1 MNTPEKI
8 VSVYLR
14 LNGFFTLNNFTHL
27 PEKGQSMES
36 DILAIRC
43 PNSEE
48 KVNGVGLGTDKNFF
62 PSCDLNK
69 NEVIGLLVEVKGDRE
84 KTPFDPLFSIKDAE
98 FGNNLN
104 KSIIS
109 EDLKDAF
116 KTNRFSLTNNASVTK
131 KKEDEW
137 EIKDKNKKKIIIR
150 FIIRKKDETLN
161 IYSQTIEKT
170 EKKIEYAKNF
180 FGNFQDRVYLCAV
193 SGLHDEH
200 PCPLCD
206 ASDLSDNP
214 LIKIGIGYI
223 AQKIGDIIEEREKTC
238 PKISSWRLNDELLS
252 DLIYLKKIGLL

>member
-1 MNTPEKI
+1 
-8 VSVYLR
+8 
-14 LNGFFTLNNFTHL
+14 
-27 PEKGQSMES
+27 MES

-43 PNSEE
+43 PSSEE
-48 KVNGVGLGTDKNFF
+48 KVNGERLQIDEKFF
-62 PSCDLNK
+62 KSCNLNK
-69 NEVIGLLVEVKGDRE
+69 NEVIGLLVEVKGDKK

-98 FGNNLN
+98 LGNSLN

-116 KTNRFSLTNNASVTK
+116 KTNRFLLTNNASVTK

-137 EIKDKNKKKIIIR
+137 VIRDEKN
-150 FIIRKKDETLN
+150 FAIRKKDETLN
-161 IYSQTIEKT
+161 IYKQRIKEKT
-170 EKKIEYAKNF
+170 EKKVEYAKNF

-200 PCPLCD
+200 PYPLCA
-206 ASDLSDNP
+206 ASDLSNNP

-223 AQKIGDIIEEREKTC
+223 AQKVKDIIAEREKTC
-238 PKISSWRLNDELLS
+238 KKINSWRLNDELLS